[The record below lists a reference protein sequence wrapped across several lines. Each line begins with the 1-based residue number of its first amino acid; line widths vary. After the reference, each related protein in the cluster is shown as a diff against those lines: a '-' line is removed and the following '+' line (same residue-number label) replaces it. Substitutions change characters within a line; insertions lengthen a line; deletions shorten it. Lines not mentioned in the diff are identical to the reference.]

1 MSRHFSPALFT
12 YLSDLQANNDKVWFD
27 DNRDRYEEVLREPA
41 TRFILDFGPR
51 LKEISPHF
59 RADPRKQGGSLFRI
73 YVDRRF
79 KPDAPPYKTHCGI
92 QFRHDEGKDAHAPG
106 IYLHIEPG
114 ESFLGLGSWRPGG
127 KALKAIRAS
136 IDEDPAAWTAAA
148 HESSFAE
155 TFDLAGDRLKTQP
168 RGVAPDHPMVDD
180 LARKDFIG
188 VCHLTREEV
197 SADDFLDTFTAKVR
211 DGAPFLR
218 WLCGAVEVPFR
229 RPPPC
234 R

>member
-12 YLSDLQANNDKVWFD
+12 YLDDLEANNDKVWFD
-27 DNRDRYEEVLREPA
+27 
-41 TRFILDFGPR
+41 
-51 LKEISPHF
+51 
-59 RADPRKQGGSLFRI
+59 
-73 YVDRRF
+73 
-79 KPDAPPYKTHCGI
+79 
-92 QFRHDEGKDAHAPG
+92 
-106 IYLHIEPG
+106 
-114 ESFLGLGSWRPGG
+114 
-127 KALKAIRAS
+127 
-136 IDEDPAAWTAAA
+136 
-148 HESSFAE
+148 
-155 TFDLAGDRLKTQP
+155 
-168 RGVAPDHPMVDD
+168 PDHPMVND